1 MKKGTNAL
9 NHAKYFSTS
18 TTTSIHYIVGNDG
31 IYQTLSEEYIAYH
44 AGASSQMTWHK
55 TGVKNDYKTPTFSIS
70 KKGYFTI
77 NNIETIVKVPY
88 EKTYG
93 YVTNS
98 RYLNKIGLAYKIIDN
113 EYYIGGSR
121 WIYTQVKEGRICS
134 VGGNNNSIGIETC
147 VDEGSDLW
155 YTWQKTAQLVADI
168 MFRHNMD
175 ITQVKGHHFFSAKN
189 CPQPFLERELKL
201 WWEFIDLVEAEY
213 QKILI
218 ANKYEF
224 NLIES
229 SEFIDNKGRVIKQ
242 NKYPTLMTYKV
253 EIKNNDKTEI
263 IELSSIVEGT
273 YNK

>member
-1 MKKGTNAL
+1 MP
-9 NHAKYFSTS
+9 AKIDLKNSTDP
-18 TTTSIHYIVGNDG
+18 DG
-31 IYQTLSEEYIAYH
+31 IDSIVETVKYDYEINGQKTTVKMPKPWNYNSKNTDHVMNSDGTLS
-44 AGASSQMTWHK
+44 SK
-55 TGVKNDYKTPTFSIS
+55 TGYGGTAFKNRAPEEF
-70 KKGYFTI
+70 I
-77 NNIETIVKVPY
+77 NDQELPFKV
-88 EKTYG
+88 ENGK
-93 YVTNS
+93 
-98 RYLNKIGLAYKIIDN
+98 
-113 EYYIGGSR
+113 YYIGTT
-121 WIYTQVKEGRICS
+121 WWCYTQVWEGRICS
-134 VGGNNNSIGIETC
+134 NGGNRNSIGIESC
-147 VDEGSDLW
+147 VNEGSDLW

-242 NKYPTLMTYKV
+242 NKYPTLITYKV
-253 EIKNNDKTEI
+253 EIKNNDKTVVMNKNIFFIFLSCI
-263 IELSSIVEGT
+263 ILSTNYTFPFLKT
-273 YNK
+273 YKTL